1 MPRFG
6 HHMEDFGTRNKAT
19 LEDKTAAESVVERV
33 YLAVEQLCTGLGD
46 VRKRL
51 QTAVITLLPLQAH
64 EFPECVR
71 ADFEWV
77 ICESTKYQSEYPQF
91 RGDLEVTM
99 MRIRNSTGQK
109 IAQKIFDIYSAI
121 QDIRGFPLL
130 EYRGPD
136 E

>member
-1 MPRFG
+1 MD
-6 HHMEDFGTRNKAT
+6 DFGTRKHASLN
-19 LEDKTAAESVVERV
+19 DKLAAESVVERV
-33 YLAVEQLCTGLGD
+33 NLAVEQLCTGQGD

-51 QTAVITLLPLQAH
+51 VTAVLTLLPLQVR
-64 EFPECVR
+64 EFPVCVQE
-71 ADFEWV
+71 DFDWV
-77 ICESTKYQSEYPQF
+77 MRESMKYKSQHPQF

-109 IAQKIFDIYSAI
+109 IAQRIFHIYSSV

-130 EYRGPD
+130 EYRGHD